1 MFFFLTNF
9 SKKKRKNY
17 GILSSRLSE
26 RERGRERYRSAV
38 GPMGRNSQGNWGL
51 GKSVR
56 EREKGRGGAKMLKVQ
71 GVKAAAQKWRG
82 KGIGG
87 KKKKERE
94 FMYTSLCVRV
104 KEHVNRLFVI
114 KRLVYFLGA

>member
-1 MFFFLTNF
+1 M
-9 SKKKRKNY
+9 
-17 GILSSRLSE
+17 
-26 RERGRERYRSAV
+26 
-38 GPMGRNSQGNWGL
+38 GPMGRNSQGNQGL
-51 GKSVR
+51 GKSVRER

-87 KKKKERE
+87 KKKRERE

-104 KEHVNRLFVI
+104 KECVNRLFVI
-114 KRLVYFLGA
+114 KRLVYFLAA